1 MPRSCLNQS
10 TLETLRTTVT
20 ANTSA
25 VATASTAATTAAGTT
40 TSLFLSASRTTLY
53 SDEYISV
60 FWDGATANEFQPF
73 FQLSGAWSGWVDA
86 GQLVV
91 QDNGSFSSSVHLDSA
106 YITGSGPSG
115 DLYFSDGGS
124 YNSTLSPTDYGSF
137 GMYWITPE
145 TSTSLPSYLVHA
157 TYGQASPAGALCI
170 NVRRL

>member
-10 TLETLRTTVT
+10 TLETLRTTVA

-86 GQLVV
+86 GQLIV
-91 QDNGSFSSSVHLDSA
+91 QDNGSSSSSIQLDSDD
-106 YITGSGPSG
+106 ITGGGPSG
-115 DLYFSDGGS
+115 DLYFSDSGT
-124 YNSTLSPTDYGSF
+124 YNSALSPTVYGSF
-137 GMYWITPE
+137 AMYWITPE
-145 TSTSLPSYLVHA
+145 ASTSLPSYLIHA
-157 TYGQASPAGALCI
+157 TYGQAAPAGALCI

>member
-10 TLETLRTTVT
+10 SLETLRTTVA

-86 GQLVV
+86 GQLIV
-91 QDNGSFSSSVHLDSA
+91 QDNGSSSSSIQLDSDD
-106 YITGSGPSG
+106 ITSGGPSG
-115 DLYFSDGGS
+115 DLYFSDSGT
-124 YNSTLSPTDYGSF
+124 YNSALSPTVYGSF
-137 GMYWITPE
+137 AMYWITPE
-145 TSTSLPSYLVHA
+145 ASTSLPSYLIHA
-157 TYGQASPAGALCI
+157 TYGQAAPAGALCI